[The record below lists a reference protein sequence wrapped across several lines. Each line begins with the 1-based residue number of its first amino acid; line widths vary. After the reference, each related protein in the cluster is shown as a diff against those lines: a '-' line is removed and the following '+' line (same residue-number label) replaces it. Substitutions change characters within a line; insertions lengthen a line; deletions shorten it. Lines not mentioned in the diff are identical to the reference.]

1 MIEKIKEAIDARSV
15 MEGSTLTHDVA
26 DTIINNVFNRSVPK
40 KRVVYDYILG
50 GAGLKSIRV
59 EVIFLPEWYVPIFK
73 FYFDGK
79 QIPEDIILYDKDV
92 VGKMIRG
99 MKAEGE
105 NMCYS
110 FFNMLEYYC
119 TQAIISAVQ
128 SSYIKEEDVL
138 SDKISLDNM
147 VSISLPEGYDREA
160 FTELLTKFIDLF
172 EDVYDQGFNDGMSY
186 EYKHGGDDE
195 C

>member
-1 MIEKIKEAIDARSV
+1 MIEKIKKAIDARSV
-15 MEGSTLTHDVA
+15 LGESTLTHEA
-26 DTIINNVFNRSVPK
+26 ANMIINNVFNKSVTK
-40 KRVVYDYILG
+40 KKVVYSYILG
-50 GAGLKSIRV
+50 GSGFRPIRV
-59 EVIFLPEWYVPIFK
+59 NIILSPEWHVPTFK

-79 QIPEDIILYDKDV
+79 ELPDDVILYDKDV

-99 MKAEGE
+99 MKDVEE

-110 FFNMLEYYC
+110 FFNMLIHYC
-119 TQAIISAVQ
+119 TQAMISAVQ
-128 SSYIKEEDVL
+128 LSYVKEEDIL
-138 SDKISLDNM
+138 SDKISIGNIIS
-147 VSISLPEGYDREA
+147 VSPPKEYDREA
-160 FTELLTKFIDLF
+160 FVGLLTKLVFLF

>member
-1 MIEKIKEAIDARSV
+1 MINRIKEAIDARSV
-15 MEGSTLTHDVA
+15 LEESTLTHEAA
-26 DTIINNVFNRSVPK
+26 DMIINNVFNKSAPK
-40 KRVVYDYILG
+40 KKVVYSYILG
-50 GAGLKSIRV
+50 GSGFKPICV
-59 EVIFLPEWYVPIFK
+59 EIIFLPEWHVPTFK

-99 MKAEGE
+99 MKAAEE

-119 TQAIISAVQ
+119 TQAIVSAVQ
-128 SSYIKEEDVL
+128 SSYIKEEDAL
-138 SDKISLDNM
+138 SNKISLDNM
-147 VSISLPEGYDREA
+147 VSVSLPDGYDREA
-160 FTELLTKFIDLF
+160 FTELLAKFIDLF

-186 EYKHGGDDE
+186 EYHHGGDDE